1 MISLCGQSSR
11 IEKKNKKKKERK
23 TNGLQFWKYHAIE
36 YYVKLFEH
44 YIMEKIEKKG
54 FNREVTIM

>member
-11 IEKKNKKKKERK
+11 IEKKKLKKKERK

-44 YIMEKIEKKG
+44 YIMEKIEKKR
-54 FNREVTIM
+54 F